1 MAGRPPGASAEISD
15 SPLKERSAY
24 SAPFFYA
31 ELISVDAPGSLVPE
45 TLPAICPAS
54 VSPVPDAGV
63 KKSVPGAV
71 FDCAGHFW

>member
-1 MAGRPPGASAEISD
+1 MAGRPQGHPPRFQTVRI
-15 SPLKERSAY
+15 KERSAY

-31 ELISVDAPGSLVPE
+31 ELISVDAPGSLVPK